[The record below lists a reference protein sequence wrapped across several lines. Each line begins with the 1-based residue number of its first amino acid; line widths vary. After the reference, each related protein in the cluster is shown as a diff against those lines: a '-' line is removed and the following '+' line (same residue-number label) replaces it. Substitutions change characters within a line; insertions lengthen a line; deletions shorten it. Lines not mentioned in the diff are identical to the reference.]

1 MVLKDPIRRGQLAS
15 EILTNDLWP
24 EAFEMLTK
32 AYMVEALKCGI
43 KDDLPRFRI
52 LEAIRQVETVRS
64 HLEAVLLNGQLA
76 AEQARAFEEPRPL
89 LRRVF

>member
-1 MVLKDPIRRGQLAS
+1 
-15 EILTNDLWP
+15 
-24 EAFEMLTK
+24 
-32 AYMVEALKCGI
+32 
-43 KDDLPRFRI
+43 LPRFRI
-52 LEAIRQVETVRS
+52 LEAIRQVETIRS